1 MTSQIQDQVIE
12 GYRLSSYQ
20 KHLWLLQQDGTAY
33 CSVCAIMIDGSLDV
47 ARLHSAISE
56 VVMRHEILRTSF
68 HRTAGIKVPV
78 QVIHD
83 SGSFGWQ
90 QIDLSEEDA
99 ETQEAKLT
107 KLYEQERVRGID
119 FEGGMVLHATLSALS
134 PDRHGLIIGLPSLCA
149 DAQTL
154 RNLFIEIS
162 QCYGAQRDQSAEDPY
177 QYADFSEWRNE
188 LVESVEAEAERGRDF
203 WRKQETGAP
212 TSVTLPFEAR
222 PGTEAAA
229 VHVAAPERV
238 EVRIDAAV
246 ADSIR
251 KLAAHSG
258 DTPEAMLLACWQT
271 LLWRLS
277 GQAEVSVGYV
287 SDGRKYEELRGAAGL
302 FAQAVPV
309 RVEIEGRA
317 RFIDFVARVGEK
329 VSEAKEWE
337 AYYDGSEAASGSDSQ
352 ALAIGGIGYQYEQ
365 REAAPYEARGVRFH
379 LERQHSRIERFKLK
393 LNCVRVG
400 ESLLAEIEYDERA
413 YERASVEQIAGYY
426 QHLLSSAIAQP
437 EAQLSRLQFLTE
449 HQRRQLISEWNQ
461 TTAEYPRE
469 RCIHQLF
476 EAQVERTPNAPAI
489 VSADQQITYGELNER
504 ANQLAHHLRQLGVGP
519 SAVVGL
525 LMDRSIQ
532 MMVGVLGIL
541 KAGAAY
547 LPLNTDHPAARLS
560 HQLSD
565 AAATVLVTETKL
577 AAELPK
583 YEGHVLCLDRDRNQI
598 ESAPLSNPEPVA
610 TPEDFVYVIYTS
622 GSTGVPKGVAVRHR
636 NLVNYTHAISQQ
648 LQPGATGENQRAAAN
663 EEQTGGAA
671 STAARQWQYASVTT
685 ISADLGNTSI
695 YPALTSGGCLH
706 LISYDA
712 ATDATSFAHYLE
724 QHPVDVLK
732 IVPSHL
738 SALLASSGGR
748 RVLPQRYLV
757 FGGEALSWEL
767 VRRVRESLGGSQT
780 CRIINHYGPTETTVG
795 SLTYHLGEA
804 NDEQQQQSAEQSAT
818 VPIGKPIANTQA
830 YILDE
835 QLQVV
840 PTGVVGEL
848 YVGGEGV
855 AAGYL
860 HQEEQTRE
868 RFIVDPFSEH
878 AEARMYKTGDLV
890 RYLADG
896 QIEFLGRRDDQVKI
910 RGYRVEL
917 AEVEAVVRE
926 HEPVRE
932 AVVVAR
938 EDQPGDKRLVAY
950 LVAANEQALKTDKLR
965 AFLREKLPEYMVP
978 QTFVLLKALPLTR
991 NGKVDRRALPDPEQ
1005 EQAELRRDFV
1015 PPRTPTEEVLAG
1027 IWAEVLGL
1035 EQVSVHDNFFALG
1048 GHSLLV
1054 TQVISRARA
1063 TFEVELPLRSIFE
1076 SPTVAGLADSIEVA
1090 RQSVKSMQSLAIL
1103 PVTRR
1108 ENIPLSFAQQRLW
1121 FLDQLEP
1128 GNFLYNVPRAFR
1140 ISGDLNVEAL
1150 RRTFDVIV
1158 ARHEV
1163 LRTTFATVD
1172 GNPVQVIAES
1182 LSVGLPIVDLS
1193 QLEENEREAEARRR
1207 VLEEAQRP
1215 FDLQSGPL
1223 LRTSLLRLGEKEHV
1237 LLLTMHHIVSDGWS
1251 AGILFRELRA
1261 LYEGFSTELSTDQPP
1276 PLPELPIQYADYAVW
1291 QREWLQG
1298 EVLEKQLAYWRE
1310 QLGGVLPVTE
1320 LPTDRSR
1327 PAEQTFRGTFR
1338 FVTFPNQIMDGLDAL
1353 SQSEGATLFMTL
1365 LAAFQTLLS
1374 RYSGQEDMIVGST
1387 TAGRNRAEIEDLIGF
1402 FTNTLMLRTNLSGDP
1417 SFRELLGRVR
1427 EVTIGA
1433 YAHEDIPFEKLVEEL
1448 DPERILSRKLLSRVR
1463 FALDNAQQPLH
1474 FPGLTLSRFEY
1485 DSGMARYDL
1494 ALFMEKSEQGLSAH
1508 WTYKT
1513 DLFDAATITRM
1524 SNSFETLLSS
1534 IVARPDAQL
1543 SALKAELV
1551 EADKQQQAAQ
1561 QGERKES
1568 KLKKLMSVAPKA
1580 VSVAGGKLVKT
1591 DYLHPGQSSPLVIQP
1606 DTESINLITWAGS
1619 NREFIETE
1627 LLKHGALLFRGFRL
1641 GPDTEFEQFI
1651 AAISGELL
1659 EYSYRSTPR
1668 TQVNGRIYT
1677 STEYPHDQSIPLHNE
1692 MSYSSSWPMK
1702 IWFSCVK
1709 SAEQGGETP
1718 IADSRKVYQ
1727 RINPTIRERFAD
1739 KGVMYVRNYGD
1750 GLDLSW
1756 QNVFQT
1762 ENKSDVE
1769 EFCRKA
1775 GIEFE
1780 WTSNNRLRTRQL
1792 CQAVATHP
1800 KVGEMVWFNQAHLF
1814 HISSLEADIRESL
1827 LSSFRAEDLPRN
1839 AYYGDGSQIEDDV
1852 LDEIRDVYRQEQ
1864 VVFPWQEGD
1873 ILMLDNML
1881 MAHGRAPFVGSR
1893 KVLVGMA
1900 EPSK

>member
-1 MTSQIQDQVIE
+1 MTSQTPGQVIE
-12 GYRLSSYQ
+12 GYRLSPHQ
-20 KHLWLLQQDGTAY
+20 KHLWLLQQDGTPY
-33 CSVCAIMIDGSLDV
+33 RSVCAVTLAGTLDA
-47 ARLHSAISE
+47 ARLESAIGE
-56 VVMRHEILRTSF
+56 VVKRHEILRTSF
-68 HRTAGIKVPV
+68 HRMPGMKVPV
-78 QVIHD
+78 QVVHE
-83 SGSFGWQ
+83 SSSFGWRK
-90 QIDLSEEDA
+90 IDLSTDLAQDA
-99 ETQEAKLT
+99 SLMN
-107 KLYEQERVRGID
+107 LYDQQRVYSSD
-119 FEGGMVLHATLSALS
+119 FEGETVLQATLVALS
-134 PDRHGLIIGLPSLCA
+134 PDKHVLIAGMPALCA

-154 RNLFIEIS
+154 RNLLGEIS
-162 QCYGAQRDQSAEDPY
+162 RCYSVSPDHSAEDPF

-188 LVESVEAEAERGRDF
+188 MVEAEEEEAKRGRAY
-203 WRKQETGAP
+203 WLKEGASAQA
-212 TSVTLPFEAR
+212 SVTLPFEVRRTKEAEAR
-222 PGTEAAA
+222 VA
-229 VHVAAPERV
+229 VPERV
-238 EVRIDAAV
+238 EVRIDATLARV
-246 ADSIR
+246 ER
-251 KLAAHSG
+251 LAAQC
-258 DTPEAMLLACWQT
+258 EATTEAVFLSCWQT

-277 GQAEVSVGYV
+277 GQAEMLVGYV
-287 SDGRKYEELRGAAGL
+287 SDGRKYEELHGAAGL
-302 FAQAVPV
+302 FAKAVPV
-309 RVEIEGRA
+309 RVEIEGSTRLS
-317 RFIDFVARVGEK
+317 DFVHRVCGK

-337 AYYDGSEAASGSDSQ
+337 AYYDGSEAASISELD
-352 ALAIGGIGYQYEQ
+352 AAIGGAGYEFQQ
-365 REAAPYEARGVRFH
+365 REPAQYEARGVRFGIE
-379 LERQHSRIERFKLK
+379 LLYSRIQPFKLK
-393 LNCVRVG
+393 LNCVRAG
-400 ESLLAEIEYDERA
+400 ESLWAEIEYDGRV
-413 YERASVEQIAGYY
+413 YERADVERIGAYY
-426 QHLLSSAIAQP
+426 QELLSSAIAQP
-437 EAQLSRLQFLTE
+437 GAQLGRLQLLTE
-449 HQRRQLISEWNQ
+449 HQRQELISKWNL
-461 TTAEYPRE
+461 TTAEYPRD

-476 EAQVERTPNAPAI
+476 EAQVERTPDAPSI
-489 VSADQQITYGELNER
+489 VSADQQITYRELNER
-504 ANQLAHHLRQLGVGP
+504 ANQLANHLRQLGVGP

-525 LMDRSIQ
+525 LMNRSIQ

-565 AAATVLVTETKL
+565 AAAAVLVTEAKL

-583 YEGHVLCLDRDRNQI
+583 YEGRVLCLDRDWDQI
-598 ESAPLSNPEPVA
+598 ESAPVSNPEPVA
-610 TPEDFVYVIYTS
+610 SPEDFVYVIYTS

-663 EEQTGGAA
+663 EVHTGGAA
-671 STAARQWQYASVTT
+671 SATARQWQYASVTT

-706 LISYDA
+706 LISHDA
-712 ATDATSFAHYLE
+712 ATDAASFAHYLE

-738 SALLASSGGR
+738 SALLASSDGR

-804 NDEQQQQSAEQSAT
+804 NDKQQQSAEQSAT

-835 QLQVV
+835 QLEVV

-860 HQEEQTRE
+860 HQEEQTKE

-878 AEARMYKTGDLV
+878 AGARMYKTGDLV
-890 RYLADG
+890 RYLPEG
-896 QIEFLGRRDDQVKI
+896 SIEFLGRRDDQVKI

-917 AEVEAVVRE
+917 TEVEAVLRE
-926 HEPVRE
+926 QETVRE
-932 AVVVAR
+932 AIVVAR

-950 LVAANEQALKTDKLR
+950 LVAAHEQALKTDKLR

-991 NGKVDRRALPDPEQ
+991 NGKVDRSALPAPEQ

-1015 PPRTPTEEVLAG
+1015 PPRTPAEEVLAG

-1035 EQVSVHDNFFALG
+1035 EQVSIHDNFFGLG

-1063 TFEVELPLRSIFE
+1063 AFEVDLPLRSIFE
-1076 SPTVAGLADSIEVA
+1076 SPTVAGLADGIEAA
-1090 RQSVKSMQSLAIL
+1090 RQAEKSMPSPAIV
-1103 PVTRR
+1103 PVSRQK
-1108 ENIPLSFAQQRLW
+1108 NLPLSFAQQRLW

-1128 GNFLYNVPRAFR
+1128 GSFLYNVPRAFR

-1172 GNPVQVIAES
+1172 GNPVQDIAES

-1193 QLEENEREAEARRR
+1193 QLPEREREAEAQRR

-1223 LRTSLLRLGEKEHV
+1223 LRTGLLRLGEKEHV

-1261 LYEGFSTELSTDQPP
+1261 LYESLSTDLSTDQPP

-1291 QREWLQG
+1291 QRKWLQG

-1310 QLGGVLPVTE
+1310 QLGGDLPVTE

-1327 PAEQTFRGTFR
+1327 SAEQTFRGTYR
-1338 FVTFPNQIMDGLDAL
+1338 FVTFPKGIMDGLDAL

-1374 RYSGQEDMIVGST
+1374 RYSGQEEMIVGST

-1433 YAHEDIPFEKLVEEL
+1433 YAHEDVPFEKLVEEL
-1448 DPERILSRKLLSRVR
+1448 DPERIMSRKLLSRVR
-1463 FALDNAQQPLH
+1463 FALDNAPQPLH

-1485 DSGMARYDL
+1485 DGGMARYDL
-1494 ALFMEKSEQGLSAH
+1494 ALFMEKSEQGLSAY

-1513 DLFDAATITRM
+1513 DLFDAASITRM

-1551 EADKQQQAAQ
+1551 EADKQQQAAEK
-1561 QGERKES
+1561 GERKES
-1568 KLKKLMSVAPKA
+1568 KLKKLMSVAPKP
-1580 VSVAGGKLVKT
+1580 VSIVQEKLVKT
-1591 DYLHPGQSSPLVIQP
+1591 DYLSPGQISPLVVQP
-1606 DTESINLITWAGS
+1606 EESINLVTWARS

-1627 LLKHGALLFRGFRL
+1627 LLKHGALLFRGFKL
-1641 GPDTEFEQFI
+1641 GSDTEFEQFI

-1668 TQVNGRIYT
+1668 TQVSGRIYS

-1709 SAEQGGETP
+1709 SAERGGETP
-1718 IADSRKVYQ
+1718 IADSRKVYD
-1727 RINPTIRERFAD
+1727 RINAKIRDRFAD

-1769 EFCRKA
+1769 EFCLKA
-1775 GIEFE
+1775 GIELE
-1780 WTSNNRLRTRQL
+1780 WTNNNRLRTRQL

-1800 KVGEMVWFNQAHLF
+1800 KVGGMVWFNQAHLF
-1814 HISSLEADIRESL
+1814 HVSSLESDIRESL
-1827 LSSFRAEDLPRN
+1827 QSSFGPAGLPRN

-1864 VVFPWQEGD
+1864 VVFHWQEGD

-1881 MAHGRAPFVGSR
+1881 MAHGRTPFIGPR

-1900 EPSK
+1900 EPFNVIML

>member
-1 MTSQIQDQVIE
+1 MTSQTQEQVIE
-12 GYRLSSYQ
+12 GYRLSPHQ
-20 KHLWLLQQDGTAY
+20 RHLWLLQQDGTPY
-33 CSVCAIMIDGSLDV
+33 RSVCTITLAGPLDA
-47 ARLHSAISE
+47 ARLHSAIGE
-56 VVMRHEILRTSF
+56 VVKRHEILRTSF
-68 HRTAGIKVPV
+68 HRMAGMKVPV
-78 QVIHD
+78 QVVHE
-83 SGSFGWQ
+83 SNSFDWQ
-90 QIDLSEEDA
+90 QIDLRADGAQEDP
-99 ETQEAKLT
+99 LP
-107 KLYEQERVRGID
+107 KLYDQERVHNSD
-119 FEGGMVLHATLSALS
+119 FEGGAVLRATLVALS
-134 PDRHGLIIGLPSLCA
+134 PDKHVLIAGLPALCA

-154 RNLFIEIS
+154 RNLFSEIS
-162 QCYGAQRDQSAEDPY
+162 RSYSVSPDHFAEDPF

-188 LVESVEAEAERGRDF
+188 MVEGEEEEAERGRAY
-203 WRKQETGAP
+203 WRKEGTGAVA
-212 TSVTLPFEAR
+212 SLTLPFEVR
-222 PGTEAAA
+222 RGKNAAGGVA
-229 VHVAAPERV
+229 VPERV
-238 EVRIDAAV
+238 EVRIDATLAH
-246 ADSIR
+246 SLER
-251 KLAAHSG
+251 LAAQCVG
-258 DTPEAMLLACWQT
+258 TTDTVLLSCWQT

-277 GQAEVSVGYV
+277 GQAEMVVGYV
-287 SDGRKYEELRGAAGL
+287 SDGRKYDELRDAAGL
-302 FAQAVPV
+302 FAKAVPV
-309 RVEIEGRA
+309 RVEIEGSW
-317 RFIDFVARVGEK
+317 RFSDFVQHVCEK

-337 AYYDGSEAASGSDSQ
+337 AYYDGSDAPSSSELDA
-352 ALAIGGIGYQYEQ
+352 AIGGVGYEYQQ
-365 REAAPYEARGVRFH
+365 REPAQYEARGVRFTIE
-379 LERQHSRIERFKLK
+379 LQHSRIQRFKLK
-393 LNCVRVG
+393 LNCVRAG
-400 ESLLAEIEYDERA
+400 ESLWAEIEYDGRA
-413 YERASVEQIAGYY
+413 YERANVERIAGYY
-426 QHLLSSAIAQP
+426 QQLLSSASAKP
-437 EAQLSRLQFLTE
+437 EAQLGRLQLLTE
-449 HQRRQLISEWNQ
+449 HQRQQLISEWNL
-461 TTAEYPRE
+461 TTADYPRD

-476 EAQVERTPNAPAI
+476 EAQVERTPDAPAI
-489 VSADQQITYGELNER
+489 VSADQQITYRELNER
-504 ANQLAHHLRQLGVGP
+504 ANQLANHLRQIGVGP

-565 AAATVLVTETKL
+565 AAAAVLVTETKL

-583 YEGHVLCLDRDRNQI
+583 YEGRVLCLDRDWDQI
-598 ESAPLSNPEPVA
+598 ENAPVSNPEPDA
-610 TPEDFVYVIYTS
+610 SPEDFVYVIYTS

-636 NLVNYTHAISQQ
+636 NLVNYTHAITRQ
-648 LQPGATGENQRAAAN
+648 LQLGAAAGN
-663 EEQTGGAA
+663 GEKINGAA
-671 STAARQWQYASVTT
+671 SAARQWQYATVTT

-706 LISYDA
+706 LVSYEA
-712 ATDATSFAHYLE
+712 ATDATSFARYIE
-724 QHPVDVLK
+724 EHPIDVLK

-748 RVLPQRYLV
+748 RVMPQRYLIL
-757 FGGEALSWEL
+757 GGEALTWEL
-767 VRRVRESLGGSQT
+767 VGRAREGVGGST
-780 CRIINHYGPTETTVG
+780 CQMINHYGPTETTVG
-795 SLTYHLGEA
+795 SLTYRLSDKVE
-804 NDEQQQQSAEQSAT
+804 EQQAADQSAS
-818 VPIGKPIANTQA
+818 VPIGRPLANTAA

-835 QLQVV
+835 HLEVV
-840 PTGVVGEL
+840 PAGVVGEL

-860 HQEEQTRE
+860 HQEEQTKE

-878 AEARMYKTGDLV
+878 AGARMYKTGDLA
-890 RYLADG
+890 RYLREG
-896 QIEFLGRRDDQVKI
+896 SIEFLGRSDDQVKI

-917 AEVEAVVRE
+917 AEVEAVLRE
-926 HEPVRE
+926 HDTVRE

-978 QTFVLLKALPLTR
+978 HTIVVLKALPLTR
-991 NGKVDRRALPDPEQ
+991 NGKVDRSALPAAEQ

-1015 PPRTPTEEVLAG
+1015 PPRTPAEEVLAG

-1035 EQVSVHDNFFALG
+1035 EQVSIHDNFFELG

-1063 TFEVELPLRSIFE
+1063 AFEVELPLRSIFE
-1076 SPTVAGLADSIEVA
+1076 APTVAGLAGSIEIA
-1090 RQSVKSMQSLAIL
+1090 RQAEKSIQSPYIL
-1103 PVTRR
+1103 PVSRQ
-1108 ENIPLSFAQQRLW
+1108 ESLPLSFAQQRLW
-1121 FLDQLEP
+1121 FLDQLET
-1128 GNFLYNVPRAFR
+1128 GSFLYNVPRAFR

-1182 LSVGLPIVDLS
+1182 LRVPLPTVDLS
-1193 QLEENEREAEARRR
+1193 QIVEREAEARRR

-1223 LRTSLLRLGEKEHV
+1223 LRTSLLRLSEEEHV

-1261 LYEGFSTELSTDQPP
+1261 LYEGFSTDQPAQ
-1276 PLPELPIQYADYAVW
+1276 LPDLPIQYADYAVW
-1291 QREWLQG
+1291 QRKWLQG
-1298 EVLEKQLAYWRE
+1298 EVLERQLSYWQK
-1310 QLGGVLPVTE
+1310 QLGGDLPVTE

-1327 PAEQTFRGTFR
+1327 PTTQNFRGTYR
-1338 FVTFPNQIMDGLDAL
+1338 FVKFPKPIMEGLEAL
-1353 SQSEGATLFMTL
+1353 SRSEGATLFMTL

-1374 RYSGQEDMIVGST
+1374 RYSGQEDVIVGST

-1402 FTNTLMLRTNLSGDP
+1402 FTNTLMLRTNLSGNP
-1417 SFRELLGRVR
+1417 SFRELLRRVR

-1433 YAHEDIPFEKLVEEL
+1433 YAHEDVPFEKLVEEL

-1463 FALDNAQQPLH
+1463 FALDNAPQPLH

-1485 DSGMARYDL
+1485 DGGMARYDL
-1494 ALFMEKSEQGLSAH
+1494 ALFMEKSEQGLSAY

-1513 DLFDAATITRM
+1513 DLFDEATITRM

-1534 IVARPDAQL
+1534 IVARPDAPL
-1543 SALKAELV
+1543 SALKAVLV
-1551 EADKQQQAAQ
+1551 EADKQQQAAE

-1568 KLKKLMSVAPKA
+1568 KLKKLMSVALKP
-1580 VSVAGGKLVKT
+1580 VSVVQEKLVKT
-1591 DYLHPGQSSPLVIQP
+1591 DYLSPGQRYPLVIQP
-1606 DTESINLITWAGS
+1606 DTESINLVTWARS
-1619 NREFIETE
+1619 SRLFIENE
-1627 LLKHGALLFRGFRL
+1627 LLKHGALLFRGFKL
-1641 GPDTEFEQFI
+1641 GSDTEFEQFI

-1668 TQVNGRIYT
+1668 TQVSGRIYT
-1677 STEYPHDQSIPLHNE
+1677 STEYPPDQSIPLHNE

-1702 IWFSCVK
+1702 IWFSCFK

-1718 IADSRKVYQ
+1718 IADSRKVYE
-1727 RINPTIRERFAD
+1727 RINEKIRERFAD
-1739 KGVMYVRNYGD
+1739 KGVLYVRNYGD

-1756 QNVFQT
+1756 QDVFQT

-1769 EFCRKA
+1769 EFCLKA
-1775 GIEFE
+1775 GIELE
-1780 WTSNNRLRTRQL
+1780 WTNNNRLRTRQL

-1800 KVGEMVWFNQAHLF
+1800 KVGGMVWFNQAHLF
-1814 HISSLEADIRESL
+1814 HVSSLESDIRESL
-1827 LSSFRAEDLPRN
+1827 QSSFGAAGLPRN

-1864 VVFPWQEGD
+1864 VVFHWQEGD

-1881 MAHGRAPFVGSR
+1881 MAHGRTPFIGPR

-1900 EPSK
+1900 EPFNEIML